1 MNLVELPLGLPGKV
15 FRSQMPFG
23 RFDPAEEVYEEFER
37 AEIDIIVLLVE
48 EYEYRRITGRD
59 LKSLYIEDGYE
70 VIHFPIL
77 DFSVPAKEEL
87 APVVEKAVRLAGQGK
102 NMVVHCHA
110 GIGRAGL
117 FLAAMAKKA
126 LGLSGEEAIRFVRS
140 HVPFAL
146 ETSEQRRFVIS
157 CC

>member
-1 MNLVELPLGLPGKV
+1 MNLVELPLRLPGKV

-23 RFDPAEEVYEEFER
+23 HFDPAEEVYEEFER

-48 EYEYRRITGRD
+48 ESEYRRITGRD
-59 LKSLYIEDGYE
+59 LKSLYIKDGYE

-77 DFSVPAKEEL
+77 DFSVPAREEL
-87 APVVEKAVRLAGQGK
+87 VPVVEKAVSLAGQGK